1 MLDHLTCKET
11 LVMFARIGGIPEE
24 NIQSEVDNL
33 LRLLLM
39 EHCADKIVSTLR
51 YRSMLKSY
59 LRIGK

>member
-1 MLDHLTCKET
+1 MY
-11 LVMFARIGGIPEE
+11 ARIGGIPEE

-39 EHCADKIVSTLR
+39 EHCADKIVNTLR

-59 LRIGK
+59 LRIGKWKRHAMQMGNV